1 MIYGVGTDIIK
12 IDRIKKTMSRY
23 PKFIDRLFSDE
34 ELVYYENKQ
43 WNPENIAGGFS
54 AKEAILKAIGTG
66 LHKFKWKEIEVIR
79 DERGKPFVRLNGKI
93 KEYADDNYIGLIHIS
108 ISHCKEY
115 AAATAVAEV
124 SLEKRWMDI
133 ESMLIS
139 ANEEGRRH
147 IH

>member
-79 DERGKPFVRLNGKI
+79 DERGKPFVRLNGKA